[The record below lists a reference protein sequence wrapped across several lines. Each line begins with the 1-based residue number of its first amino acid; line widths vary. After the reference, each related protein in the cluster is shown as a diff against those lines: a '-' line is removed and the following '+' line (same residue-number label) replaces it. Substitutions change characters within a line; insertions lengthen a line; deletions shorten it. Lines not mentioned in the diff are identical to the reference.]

1 MSETTS
7 NPLFKVKEIEG
18 RGRGLIASQ
27 SVKAGQILLRDSP
40 ILTYS
45 AVPLQDGAVPLQDG
59 VPSNFC
65 SNCFRRL
72 DGSSANTCNS
82 RSPKTLFC
90 SPNCRSV
97 ALASSHTPWVC
108 QALNCIRNCHSL
120 NPDLQIQ
127 AQFLVSAYNLAAV
140 SPSDFQL
147 LLSLHGE
154 SPSTQNA
161 AETLFL
167 HSFIA
172 SLSPPQ
178 SFAGFSPELTAALLA
193 KDKQNAFGLMQPF
206 DKDKERTVRAY
217 AIYPKASLFNHD
229 CLPNACRFDYVDI
242 AGDRN
247 TDIIVRAIHDIPEG
261 QEICLSYFPVNWN
274 YADRQRRLLEDY
286 GFTCQ
291 CDRCKVEV
299 NWKEEDEEGME
310 EDNEDVEQMADSL
323 EDEIAVEEDGDF
335 PHAYFFL
342 RYLCDTE
349 NCGGT
354 LAPLPPSEGTLDVM
368 ECNVCG
374 RLRSQEEIDGEG
386 SSDGIMMD

>member
-1 MSETTS
+1 MSEITS
-7 NPLFKVKEIEG
+7 NPLIKVKEIEG
-18 RGRGLIASQ
+18 RGRALIASQ
-27 SVKAGQILLRDSP
+27 SVKPGQVLLRDSP
-40 ILTYS
+40 ILVYS
-45 AVPLQDGAVPLQDG
+45 AVPLQNG

-72 DGSSANTCNS
+72 DALVPSSPAITCNS
-82 RSPKTLFC
+82 CSINTLFC
-90 SPNCRSV
+90 SPNCQSI
-97 ALASSHTPWVC
+97 ALASSHSPWVC
-108 QALNCIRNCHSL
+108 QALNCIRNSQYL
-120 NPDLQIQ
+120 TPDLQIQ
-127 AQFLVSAYNLAAV
+127 AQFLVSAYNLTAV
-140 SPSDFQL
+140 SPSNFQL
-147 LLSLHGE
+147 LLSLQGE
-154 SPSTQNA
+154 PPSTQNA
-161 AETLFL
+161 ETLLL

-172 SLSPPQ
+172 SLLPPQ

-217 AIYPKASLFNHD
+217 VIYPKASFFNHD
-229 CLPNACRFDYVDI
+229 CLPNACRFDYVDS

-247 TDIIVRAIHDIPEG
+247 TDVIVRAIHDIPEG

-291 CDRCKVEV
+291 CDRCKVEM
-299 NWKEEDEEGME
+299 NWKEEEEDGME
-310 EDNEDVEQMADSL
+310 EDNEDDEQMEGSEGSE
-323 EDEIAVEEDGDF
+323 EDENAIEEDVDF

-354 LAPLPPSEGTLDVM
+354 LAPLPPSEATPDLM

-374 RLRSQEEIDGEG
+374 RIRSQEEVGEE
-386 SSDGIMMD
+386 SRDGIMVD